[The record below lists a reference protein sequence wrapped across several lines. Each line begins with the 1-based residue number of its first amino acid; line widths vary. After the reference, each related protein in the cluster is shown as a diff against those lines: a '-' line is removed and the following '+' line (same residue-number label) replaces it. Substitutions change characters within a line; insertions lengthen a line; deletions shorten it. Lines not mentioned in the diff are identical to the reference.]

1 MSVPCEGCFVRLLL
15 AELYWNRCLHVFRTG
30 VQFSSAAVN
39 TPLEVPSTSWPQV
52 VSSNSDAVECNVI
65 LSIADL
71 LIEFFL

>member
-1 MSVPCEGCFVRLLL
+1 
-15 AELYWNRCLHVFRTG
+15 VFRTG

-65 LSIADL
+65 LSIAYL
-71 LIEFFL
+71 LIEFFCRTVKSVMQDFN